1 MPWLARVTFRFPPP
15 AMWVEVEGGD
25 AYLQKQLK
33 QECRRKRVNEIWAVT
48 QPFTVSVLYGRA
60 FPPQW
65 QDQMTENHE
74 RVRWFK

>member
-1 MPWLARVTFRFPPP
+1 
-15 AMWVEVEGGD
+15 MWVATADGD

-33 QECRRKRVNEIWAVT
+33 RECRRKRIDEIWAVT
-48 QPFTVSVLYGRA
+48 QPFTHAVLYGRA

-65 QDQMTENHE
+65 QDQMAENHE